1 MLQTCSPSWESV
13 SNRRC
18 DMATITATAS
28 ERQRGRVKTVNG
40 IILALGVWLVLAP
53 FLYAN
58 TNEAF
63 WNDLLMGVLVGIL
76 AGARL
81 SRPGASTKAA
91 SWLIAVIGAWLVIA
105 PFVLDYVSE

>member
-1 MLQTCSPSWESV
+1 
-13 SNRRC
+13 
-18 DMATITATAS
+18 
-28 ERQRGRVKTVNG
+28 
-40 IILALGVWLVLAP
+40 
-53 FLYAN
+53 

-105 PFVLDYVSE
+105 PFVLDYVSEAATRNDVIVGALLLILGIWSATQPGNVIAGATEHEGPGVSGKARRRRGT